1 MKKIRSILTKVFILF
16 VLVSSLGVTCVE
28 AKELINNQGDPVWTL
43 LPSIS
48 DDITCYIT
56 VYSGSLPELNPGII
70 EYGKNKHGSTGLPY
84 PFSEFSKDNEYDV
97 YNFYMITD
105 YGSEPGK
112 SYIAYC
118 VGHGMGMHYGVK

>member
-1 MKKIRSILTKVFILF
+1 MKSIVNKVFILF
-16 VLVSSLGVTCVE
+16 VLVASLCATSIE

-43 LPSIS
+43 LPNIS
-48 DDITCYIT
+48 DNITCYIT

-105 YGSEPGK
+105 YGTNPNKSYDWRGK
-112 SYIAYC
+112 SRSTR
-118 VGHGMGMHYGVK
+118 